1 MFIPSPFLS
10 PDEPPALTQPIAAA
24 RALLKSIYLEA
35 LETVRGERLVEAL
48 GRPDGDCWR
57 IRHRGQAIDWQLP
70 PGGRIVVCG
79 AGKAVGSLAKGL
91 ETLLGDRISDGC
103 IIVKHGHRAP
113 LTRIRQLEAGHP
125 IPDAQGVAA
134 TAELL
139 RTVEGLTERDR
150 VIVLLTGGA
159 SALMVAPVDG
169 VSLEEKAAV
178 TDMLLRSGASIEEIN
193 AVRKRLSRVK
203 GGRLLERIGAAS
215 VLTLLISDVP
225 SGDIGMIGSG
235 PTIASDEG
243 QDDALAIM
251 DRHGLTECLPAS
263 IKAALARKDEGTVAA
278 AGRNAT
284 LVLADSATLVEAVH
298 GIAAREGLAV
308 RDVDT
313 AMAGNTHDAA
323 LAMTAALRA
332 VPPRDRPVLLVSAGE
347 TTLQVRGDGLGGRNQ
362 EYALVASMGLAGEG
376 HAALL
381 SAGTDGTDGPT
392 DAAGA
397 FADGMLA
404 ERAQAAGMNPADML
418 ARNDSYRLFKATG
431 DLFHTGPT
439 DTNVMDLVLGIAF

>member
-1 MFIPSPFLS
+1 MSIPSLS
-10 PDEPPALTQPIAAA
+10 LFPDEPPALIQPIAAA
-24 RALLKSIYLEA
+24 RALLKSVYLEA
-35 LETVRGERLVEAL
+35 LESVRGERLVEAL

-57 IRHRGQAIDWQLP
+57 IRHRGEVIDWPLP
-70 PGGRIVVCG
+70 PGGRIVVVG

-103 IIVKHGHRAP
+103 IIVKHGHHEP

-139 RTVEGLTERDR
+139 RTVKGLTERDR

-159 SALMVAPVDG
+159 SSLMVAPVDG
-169 VSLEEKAAV
+169 VSLQEKAAV
-178 TDMLLRSGASIEEIN
+178 TGMLLRSGASIEEIN

-203 GGRLLERIGAAS
+203 GGRLLERIGAAPA
-215 VLTLLISDVP
+215 LTLLISDVP
-225 SGDIGMIGSG
+225 SGDVGMIGSG
-235 PTIASDEG
+235 PTIAAEEG
-243 QDDALAIM
+243 QEDALAIL
-251 DRHGLTECLPAS
+251 DRHGLTPSLPAS
-263 IKAALARKDEGTVAA
+263 IQAALSRKDEGAAVTVAEN
-278 AGRNAT
+278 RT
-284 LVLADSATLVEAVH
+284 LLLADSATLVEAVH
-298 GIAAREGLAV
+298 GIAAWEGLTV
-308 RDVDT
+308 RDVDI

-323 LAMTAALRA
+323 LGMVDALRT
-332 VPPRDRPVLLVSAGE
+332 VPLQDRPMLLVSAGE
-347 TTLQVRGDGLGGRNQ
+347 TTLQVNGDGLGGRNQ
-362 EYALVASMGLAGEG
+362 EYALVAALALAGEG

-381 SAGTDGTDGPT
+381 SVGTDGTDGPT

-404 ERAQAAGMNPADML
+404 GRAQDVGIDPSETL

-439 DTNVMDLVLGIAF
+439 GTNVMDLVLGIAF